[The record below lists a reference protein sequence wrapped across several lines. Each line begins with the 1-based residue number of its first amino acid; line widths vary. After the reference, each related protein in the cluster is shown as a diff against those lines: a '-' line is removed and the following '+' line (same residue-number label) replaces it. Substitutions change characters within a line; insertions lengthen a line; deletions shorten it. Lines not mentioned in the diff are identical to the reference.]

1 MLRFLLLLQAVGSG
15 DIPADF
21 DLAKVKPSPDSNAII
36 VTARRP
42 GQRIEREPVS
52 NEPPLGRA
60 EIRLFGNVKGNVHV
74 ESEGFGNGTVSQR
87 VMVGIKLPF

>member
-21 DLAKVKPSPDSNAII
+21 DLAKVKPSPDSNAIV